1 MVTKA
6 KTCHMEFYFKRKDI
20 EKLLKKHPKSE
31 GIIVKHSVIPAV
43 MDDKTVVNISKIE
56 AYASDRGSSTAL
68 KAANGEEEEIIVD
81 GCPYPPGCNV

>member
-20 EKLLKKHPKSE
+20 EKLLKKNPDSE

-56 AYASDRGSSTAL
+56 AYASSKGSSSTL
-68 KAANGEEEEIIVD
+68 KAGKGEEEEIIVD
-81 GCPYPPGCNV
+81 GCPFPPGC